1 MKKSPALAVF
11 IFLCLH
17 AACPAESVLFIGNS
31 YTIGSRT
38 DPITAAGGIPAYV
51 EAIAVSKGKNL
62 TTKTVAARGKDLS
75 YHLGQ
80 AETDEALKAA
90 KWDWVVLQELSTK
103 PTRIGD
109 PDGFFA
115 DAATLYSRARE
126 ASPDGK
132 VLLYQTWPRPA
143 TSSYISKEGKSK
155 KKKFESSGEMLDDVV
170 ANYAEARGRLE
181 AAEPG
186 DQVALARVGEAFVR
200 CLQKYPQLSPYGTDG
215 HHASPEGYYLAALV
229 IYGALFDDSPV
240 GATHDLPGLTID
252 AETAKSL
259 QEIAASLGGTG
270 NSPTESPAAG

>member
-1 MKKSPALAVF
+1 MKKSPALAF
-11 IFLCLH
+11 SFFLCLR
-17 AACPAESVLFIGNS
+17 AACPAENVLFIGNT
-31 YTIGSRT
+31 YTTGSRT

-51 EAIAVSKGKNL
+51 QAIAVSKGKSL
-62 TTKTVAARGKDLS
+62 TTKTLAAGGKDLS

-80 AETDEALKAA
+80 AETGEALQAA

-103 PTRIGD
+103 PTRVGN

-115 DAATLYSRARE
+115 DAATLYARARE
-126 ASPDGK
+126 ASPDAK
-132 VLLYQTWPRPA
+132 ILLYQTWPRPA

-155 KKKFESSGEMLDDVV
+155 KKKFESSGEMLAEVV

-181 AAEPG
+181 SGEPG

-200 CLQKYPQLSPYGTDG
+200 CLEKYPQLSPYGTDG

-270 NSPTESPAAG
+270 NSQSGSPDAG